1 MGDRRSARDI
11 SLWFLTRL
19 AGSPVLYWIE
29 GQRRGETPAVDDTP
43 ETHAVRVA
51 SRREGEER
59 GDGGNS
65 QLLDPTLDL

>member
-1 MGDRRSARDI
+1 MGDRRSARDF

-19 AGSPVLYWIE
+19 AGSPVLYRIE
-29 GQRRGETPAVDDTP
+29 GERDETPAVDDTP
-43 ETHAVRVA
+43 VTHAVRVE

>member
-11 SLWFLTRL
+11 SFWVLTCL
-19 AGSPVLYWIE
+19 AGSPVLYRIE
-29 GQRRGETPAVDDTP
+29 GERRDETPAVDDTP
-43 ETHAVRVA
+43 VTHAVRVA

-65 QLLDPTLDL
+65 QLLGSTLDL